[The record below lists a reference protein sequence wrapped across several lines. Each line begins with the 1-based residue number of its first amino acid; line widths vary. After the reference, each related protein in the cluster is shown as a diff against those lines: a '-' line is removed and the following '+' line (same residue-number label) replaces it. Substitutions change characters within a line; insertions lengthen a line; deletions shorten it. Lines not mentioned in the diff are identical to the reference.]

1 MVADTLYYDLLE
13 VHVEAT
19 SAEIKKAYKKKAMKH
34 HPVSQRPMLPPAIL
48 ASAMGQSFCWVVI
61 ETLTGSQDKNP
72 DDPTAHET
80 FQAIGQ
86 AYETLIDPN
95 EVSAMMTELAPWDL
109 QRTHCFAHSFRD
121 TRWLHGSWG
130 AAIKVLQSLCRR
142 GGRSGDQRGVFP
154 EPS

>member
-34 HPVSQRPMLPPAIL
+34 HPVSRAVQRVATGCLVLGNGATL
-48 ASAMGQSFCWVVI
+48 LLLNWVS
-61 ETLTGSQDKNP
+61 LTDNQDKNP
-72 DDPTAHET
+72 DDPSAHET

-95 EVSAMMTELAPWDL
+95 EVSTGQA
-109 QRTHCFAHSFRD
+109 
-121 TRWLHGSWG
+121 GSWAPLRVG
-130 AAIKVLQSLCRR
+130 SA
-142 GGRSGDQRGVFP
+142 GVVTGTCLVFWLL
-154 EPS
+154 PS